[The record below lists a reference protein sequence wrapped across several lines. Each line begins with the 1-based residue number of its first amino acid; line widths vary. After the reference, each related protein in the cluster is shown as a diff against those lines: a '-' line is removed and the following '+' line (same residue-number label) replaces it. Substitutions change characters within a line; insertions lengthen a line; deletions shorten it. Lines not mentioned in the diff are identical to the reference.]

1 MIIVVVV
8 AVIVTMVVVVVIVIV
23 EGYDSSGDGIRTEAA
38 QSHGNAVE
46 RGRRT

>member
-8 AVIVTMVVVVVIVIV
+8 AVIVTMVVVVIVIV